1 MSQRD
6 GFTSGFLAG
15 TIVGGLIGG
24 IVGAIVASGR
34 ASEGDNSDASL
45 LNSSSSEAKAAKA
58 KKRQLKLKDSE
69 SIEVARRSLEDKI
82 AQLNSAIDDVRM
94 QLGAVNGNA
103 VGTDSERSTAQ
114 DS

>member
-58 KKRQLKLKDSE
+58 KKRQLKDSE

-103 VGTDSERSTAQ
+103 VGTESDRSTAQ